1 MLSMLS
7 PRSSGL
13 TAQTH
18 LPTLQAGKRNEK
30 NQIFSCLP
38 PSEQPWEERKARL
51 SEGGIRSL
59 AERASVRLLGCLV
72 WIRPLWSGILLINW
86 LIGAA
91 ILACTGDT

>member
-1 MLSMLS
+1 MKKSDLLLS
-7 PRSSGL
+7 SSIR
-13 TAQTH
+13 TAM
-18 LPTLQAGKRNEK
+18 GR
-30 NQIFSCLP
+30 
-38 PSEQPWEERKARL
+38 ARL
-51 SEGGIRSL
+51 SEGGVRSL